1 MLLNSPNDESSDF
14 LWSLNGHAW
23 HVLHV
28 RAFLDS
34 LRDAPAVG
42 RANHFIDVPKA
53 TGENNE
59 FFAHRHDHRVMT
71 DGLDLGGIAVD
82 LDAARRNHVLE
93 RGEHRHRLFE
103 IGDRLGGITNAAAVD
118 RVIDDRIGREDIR
131 KVVEVAVINGV
142 AVADEQVLD
151 LHTVGNLFDTQRHV
165 VPLGRLVCDDFRF
178 PEGTVGPNLDPF
190 RSGDWFRKTAAMV
203 TCSIVNSL

>member
-53 TGENNE
+53 TGEDNE
-59 FFAHRHDHRVMT
+59 FFAHRHDHRVVT
-71 DGLDLGGIAVD
+71 DRLDLGGVAVD

-93 RGEHRHRLFE
+93 RYEHRHRLFE
-103 IGDRLGGITNAAAVD
+103 IGDGLGGISNAAAKD
-118 RVIDDRIGREDIR
+118 RVIDDCISGEDIR
-131 KVVEVAVINGV
+131 KVVEVTVIDGV
-142 AVADEQVLD
+142 AIADEQVLD
-151 LHTVGNLFDTQRHV
+151 LHAVGNLFDTQSHD
-165 VPLGRLVCDDFRF
+165 VPLVERELDFR
-178 PEGTVGPNLDPF
+178 TILRVSTQN
-190 RSGDWFRKTAAMV
+190 SV
-203 TCSIVNSL
+203 TGAR